1 MTRSLPDRGAPD
13 LFQCQTPAQAWPATL
28 RGVTVLGL
36 SETVGHR
43 CTDSGR
49 LAVTTNRLGSAQAAE
64 YLLRP
69 TCIGKGMVKV
79 GGLLWQAWVE
89 WVG

>member
-1 MTRSLPDRGAPD
+1 MGLPICSGARPRPK
-13 LFQCQTPAQAWPATL
+13 LGRLPL

-79 GGLLWQAWVE
+79 GGRLWQAWVE